1 MIYKEFQDLKLSS
14 LGFGAMRLPTLGDQ
28 PDAAI
33 DEERTA
39 GMIARAIEN
48 GVNYFDTAYGYHN
61 GQSEVVMGKLLRKYP
76 RDSYCLASKFPG
88 YDLSNMNKVEEI
100 FEEQLKKC
108 GVEYFDFYLLH
119 NVYEKNIDAYLN
131 PEYGILEYLLQQKKA
146 GRIRHLGFS
155 AHARYETLEH
165 FLKACGE
172 HMEFCQIQLNYLDW
186 KLQDAKSQGRA
197 FKCVSYACLGHGTF
211 KRRTSGTAFRGKYR
225 KAENASSGGRNS
237 GMGFPLPSERTW
249 CDCGFIRNVEHGADG
264 EKYLH
269 L

>member
-186 KLQDAKSQGRA
+186 KLQDAKAKVELLNAYHMPVWVMEPLRGGRLA
-197 FKCVSYACLGHGTF
+197 QLSEENTEKLKTLRPEEEIPAW
-211 KRRTSGTAFRGKYR
+211 AFR
-225 KAENASSGGRNS
+225 A
-237 GMGFPLPSERTW
+237 
-249 CDCGFIRNVEHGADG
+249 
-264 EKYLH
+264 YLV
-269 L
+269 